1 MMEVF
6 MFYSSTNNEF
16 IKSIKKL
23 NEKKYRD
30 NTNTFL
36 VEGEH
41 LVLEAIKNN
50 LVKYVIVRDNYDF
63 DYDNKIVVTDKVLK
77 YISNLNTPSG
87 IMAVCNKP
95 NSKKLGSRIIVLDNI
110 QDPGN
115 LGTIIRSSVAFN
127 FDTIVIS
134 NDSVDVYNSK
144 VIRATQ
150 GMLFNVNIIVT
161 DIKEFLNSIKDEYKI
176 IGTDVVN
183 GKSVSDFKNV
193 EKFAIIMG
201 NEGQG
206 ISNDTKKLCSD
217 FVYIPMNQDCES
229 LNVGVAASI
238 IMYEL
243 GGL

>member
-1 MMEVF
+1 M
-6 MFYSSTNNEF
+6 YSSTNNDF

-23 NEKKYRD
+23 NDKKYRD
-30 NTNTFL
+30 STNTFL

-63 DYDNKIVVTDKVLK
+63 DYDNKIIVT
-77 YISNLNTPSG
+77 
-87 IMAVCNKP
+87 
-95 NSKKLGSRIIVLDNI
+95 VLDNI

-183 GKSVSDFKNV
+183 GKSLPEFKNLK
-193 EKFAIIMG
+193 KFAIIVG

-206 ISNDTKKLCSD
+206 ISLDTKKLCSD

>member
-1 MMEVF
+1 M
-6 MFYSSTNNEF
+6 YTSTNNDF
-16 IKSIKKL
+16 IKKIKKL

-30 NTNTFL
+30 IYNEFL

-41 LVLEAIKNN
+41 LVLEALKSNLIKHI
-50 LVKYVIVRDNYDF
+50 IVQDDYNF
-63 DYDNKIVVTDKVLK
+63 DYDDKIIVNNKVMK
-77 YISNLNTPSG
+77 YISNLDNPSG
-87 IMAVCNKP
+87 IIGVCEKNNNKQIG
-95 NSKKLGSRIIVLDNI
+95 NKLLILDNI

-115 LGTIIRSSVAFN
+115 LGTIIRSAVAFN
-127 FDTIVIS
+127 FDTIILS
-134 NDSVDVYNSK
+134 KDTVDLYNSK

-150 GMLFNVNIIVT
+150 GMLFKINIIIT
-161 DIKEFLNSIKDEYKI
+161 EIDEFINNLDGYNI

-183 GKSVSDFKNV
+183 GKNIKDFKNL

-201 NEGQG
+201 NEGKG
-206 ISNDTKKLCSD
+206 VSSKVASLCHENI
-217 FVYIPMNQDCES
+217 YIPMSKNCES

>member
-1 MMEVF
+1 M
-6 MFYSSTNNEF
+6 YTSTNNDF
-16 IKSIKKL
+16 IKRIKKL

-30 NTNTFL
+30 IYNEFL

-41 LVLEAIKNN
+41 LVLEALKNN
-50 LVKYVIVRDNYDF
+50 IIKHIIVQDDYNF
-63 DYDNKIVVTDKVLK
+63 DYDDKIIVNNKVMK
-77 YISNLNTPSG
+77 YISNLDNPSG
-87 IMAVCNKP
+87 IIGVCEKNNNKQIG
-95 NSKKLGSRIIVLDNI
+95 NKLLILDNI

-115 LGTIIRSSVAFN
+115 LGTIIRSAVAFN
-127 FDTIVIS
+127 FDTIILS
-134 NDSVDVYNSK
+134 KDTVDLYNSK

-150 GMLFNVNIIVT
+150 GMLFKINIIIT
-161 DIKEFLNSIKDEYKI
+161 EIDEFINNLDGYSI

-183 GKSVSDFKNV
+183 GKNIKDFKNL

-201 NEGQG
+201 NEGKG
-206 ISNDTKKLCSD
+206 VSEKIKKLCSD
-217 FVYIPMNQDCES
+217 NIYIPISSTCES

>member
-1 MMEVF
+1 M
-6 MFYSSTNNEF
+6 YSSTNNDF

-41 LVLEAIKNN
+41 LVHEAIKNN
-50 LVKYVIVRDNYDF
+50 LVKYVIVRDDYNF
-63 DYDNKIVVTDKVLK
+63 DYDNKIIVTDKVLK

-95 NSKKLGSRIIVLDNI
+95 ESSELGSRIIVLDNI

-161 DIKEFLNSIKDEYKI
+161 DIKEFLTSIKDDYKI
-176 IGTDVVN
+176 IGTDVTN
-183 GKSVSDFKNV
+183 GKSLTEFKNLK
-193 EKFAIIMG
+193 KFAIIVG

-206 ISNDTKKLCSD
+206 ISLDAKKLCSD

>member
-1 MMEVF
+1 M
-6 MFYSSTNNEF
+6 YSSTNNDF

-23 NEKKYRD
+23 NDKKYRD
-30 NTNTFL
+30 STNTFL

-63 DYDNKIVVTDKVLK
+63 DYENKIVVTDKVLK

-87 IMAVCNKP
+87 IMAVCNKLE
-95 NSKKLGSRIIVLDNI
+95 SKELGSRIIVLDNI

-161 DIKEFLNSIKDEYKI
+161 DIKEFLNSIKDDYKI
-176 IGTDVVN
+176 IGTDVTN
-183 GKSVSDFKNV
+183 GKSLTEFKNLK
-193 EKFAIIMG
+193 KFAIIVG

-206 ISNDTKKLCSD
+206 ISLDTKKLCSD

>member
-1 MMEVF
+1 M
-6 MFYSSTNNEF
+6 YSSTNNDF

-23 NEKKYRD
+23 NDKKYRD
-30 NTNTFL
+30 STNTFL

-50 LVKYVIVRDNYDF
+50 LVKYVIVSTDYDF
-63 DYDNKIVVTDKVLK
+63 DYDNKIVVSDKVMR
-77 YISNLNTPSG
+77 YISNLDNPSG
-87 IMAVCNKP
+87 IMAVCNKFSH
-95 NSKKLGSRIIVLDNI
+95 NKIGSRILILDDI
-110 QDPGN
+110 QNPGN
-115 LGTIIRSSVAFN
+115 LGTIIRSAVAFN
-127 FDTIVIS
+127 FDTIVLS
-134 NDSVDVYNSK
+134 KNTVDLYNSK

-150 GMLFNVNIIVT
+150 GMLFKTNII
-161 DIKEFLNSIKDEYKI
+161 IAELEEFISSLNGYKI
-176 IGTDVVN
+176 IGTDVVSGVN
-183 GKSVSDFKNV
+183 IKNFKNL

-206 ISNDTKKLCSD
+206 ISSNIKKLCDSNI
-217 FVYIPMNQDCES
+217 YIPMSSDCES

>member
-1 MMEVF
+1 M
-6 MFYSSTNNEF
+6 YSSTNNDF

-30 NTNTFL
+30 STNTFL

-63 DYDNKIVVTDKVLK
+63 DYDNKIIVTDKVLK

-87 IMAVCNKP
+87 IMAVCNKKESR
-95 NSKKLGSRIIVLDNI
+95 NLGSRIIVLDNI

-127 FDTIVIS
+127 FDTIVVS

-150 GMLFNVNIIVT
+150 GMLFNVNIIIT
-161 DIKEFLNSIKDEYKI
+161 DIKEFLKGIKDDYKI
-176 IGTDVVN
+176 IGTDVTN
-183 GKSVSDFKNV
+183 GKSVADFKKLG
-193 EKFAIIMG
+193 KFAIIVG

-206 ISNDTKKLCSD
+206 ISSDTKKMCSD
-217 FVYIPMNQDCES
+217 FVYIPMSSNCES

>member
-1 MMEVF
+1 M
-6 MFYSSTNNEF
+6 YSSTNNDF

-41 LVLEAIKNN
+41 LVHEAIKNN
-50 LVKYVIVRDNYDF
+50 LVKYVIVRDDYNF
-63 DYDNKIVVTDKVLK
+63 DYDNKIIVTDKVLK

-87 IMAVCNKP
+87 IMAVCNKLE
-95 NSKKLGSRIIVLDNI
+95 SKELGSRIIVLDNI

-115 LGTIIRSSVAFN
+115 LGTIIRSAVAFN

-150 GMLFNVNIIVT
+150 GMLFNVNIVVT
-161 DIKEFLNSIKDEYKI
+161 DLKEFLNSIKDDYKI
-176 IGTDVVN
+176 IGTDVTN
-183 GKSVSDFKNV
+183 GKSVSDFKNLK
-193 EKFAIIMG
+193 KFAIIVG

-206 ISNDTKKLCSD
+206 ISLDTKKLCSD

>member
-1 MMEVF
+1 M
-6 MFYSSTNNEF
+6 YSSINNEF

-41 LVLEAIKNN
+41 LVIEAIKNN
-50 LVKYVIVRDNYDF
+50 LVKYLIVRDDYDF
-63 DYDNKIVVTDKVLK
+63 DYKNKIIVTDKVLK

-95 NSKKLGSRIIVLDNI
+95 DSKELGSRIIVLDNI

-127 FDTIVIS
+127 FDTIVVS
-134 NDSVDVYNSK
+134 DDSVDVYNSK

-150 GMLFNVNIIVT
+150 GMLFNANIIVT
-161 DIKEFLNSIKDEYKI
+161 DLNVFLTNIKDEYKI
-176 IGTDVVN
+176 IGTDVNEGSKVKN
-183 GKSVSDFKNV
+183 FKNT
-193 EKFAIIMG
+193 EKFAIIVG

-206 ISNDTKKLCSD
+206 MSSNVKKLCND
-217 FVYIPMNQDCES
+217 FVYIPMSSYCES

-243 GGL
+243 GG

>member
-1 MMEVF
+1 MI
-6 MFYSSTNNEF
+6 YSSINNDFVKE
-16 IKSIKKL
+16 IKKL

-30 NTNTFL
+30 ITNTFL

-41 LVLEAIKNN
+41 LVLEAIKSN
-50 LVKYVIVRDNYDF
+50 LVKYVIVCEDYNF
-63 DYDNKIVVTDKVLK
+63 DYDNKIVVSEKVFK
-77 YISNLNTPSG
+77 YISNLDNPSG

-95 NSKKLGSRIIVLDNI
+95 ESKDIGNKIIVLDNI

-134 NDSVDVYNSK
+134 KNSVDIYNSK

-150 GMLFNVNIIVT
+150 GMLFKVNIIVA
-161 DIKEFLNSIKDEYKI
+161 DLKEFINGISSKYKI
-176 IGTDVVN
+176 IGTNVVN
-183 GKSVSDFKNV
+183 GKKIKEFKNV

-206 ISNDTKKLCSD
+206 VSSKVSQLCHENI
-217 FVYIPMNQDCES
+217 YIPMSKNCES

-243 GGL
+243 GDL

>member
-1 MMEVF
+1 M
-6 MFYSSTNNEF
+6 YSSTNNDF

-50 LVKYVIVRDNYDF
+50 LVKYVIVRSDFDF
-63 DYDNKIVVTDKVLK
+63 DYDNKIIVTDKVLK

-87 IMAVCNKP
+87 IMAVCNKLE
-95 NSKKLGSRIIVLDNI
+95 SKELGSRIIVLDNI

-150 GMLFNVNIIVT
+150 GMLFNVNIVVT
-161 DIKEFLNSIKDEYKI
+161 DITSFLNDIKTDYKI
-176 IGTDVVN
+176 IGTDVVG
-183 GKSVSDFKNV
+183 GKNVSDFKNLK
-193 EKFAIIMG
+193 KFAIIMG

-206 ISNDTKKLCSD
+206 MSNDTKELCSD
-217 FVYIPMNQDCES
+217 FVYIPMSKDCES

>member
-1 MMEVF
+1 M
-6 MFYSSTNNEF
+6 YSSTNNDF

-41 LVLEAIKNN
+41 LVHEAIKNN
-50 LVKYVIVRDNYDF
+50 LVKYVIVRDDYNF
-63 DYDNKIVVTDKVLK
+63 DYDNKIIVTDKVLK

-95 NSKKLGSRIIVLDNI
+95 ESSELGSRIIVLDNI

-161 DIKEFLNSIKDEYKI
+161 DIKEFLTSIKDDYKI
-176 IGTDVVN
+176 IGTDVTN
-183 GKSVSDFKNV
+183 GKSLTEFKNLK
-193 EKFAIIMG
+193 KFAIIVG

-206 ISNDTKKLCSD
+206 ISLDAKKLCSD
-217 FVYIPMNQDCES
+217 FVYIPMSQDCES

>member
-1 MMEVF
+1 M
-6 MFYSSTNNEF
+6 YSSTNNDF

-30 NTNTFL
+30 STNTFL

-41 LVLEAIKNN
+41 LVIEAIKNN
-50 LVKYVIVRDNYDF
+50 LVKYVIVSTDYDF
-63 DYDNKIVVTDKVLK
+63 DYDNKIIVTDKVLK

-87 IMAVCNKP
+87 IMAVCNKKE
-95 NSKKLGSRIIVLDNI
+95 SRKLGSRIIVLDNI

-150 GMLFNVNIIVT
+150 GMLFNVNIVVT
-161 DIKEFLNSIKDEYKI
+161 DITSFLNDIKTEYRI
-176 IGTDVVN
+176 IGTDVVG
-183 GKSVSDFKNV
+183 GKNVSDFKNLK
-193 EKFAIIMG
+193 KFAIIMG

-206 ISNDTKKLCSD
+206 MSNDTKKLCSD

>member
-1 MMEVF
+1 M
-6 MFYSSTNNEF
+6 YSSTNNDF

-41 LVLEAIKNN
+41 LVHEAIKNN
-50 LVKYVIVRDNYDF
+50 LVKYVIVRDDYNF
-63 DYDNKIVVTDKVLK
+63 DYDNKIIVTDKVLK

-95 NSKKLGSRIIVLDNI
+95 ESSELGSRIIVLDNI

-115 LGTIIRSSVAFN
+115 LGTIIRSAVAFN

-150 GMLFNVNIIVT
+150 GMLFNVNIVVT
-161 DIKEFLNSIKDEYKI
+161 DITSFLNDIKTEYRI
-176 IGTDVVN
+176 IGTDVVG
-183 GKSVSDFKNV
+183 GKSVSDFKNLK
-193 EKFAIIMG
+193 KFAIIVG

-206 ISNDTKKLCSD
+206 ISLDTKKLCSD

>member
-1 MMEVF
+1 M
-6 MFYSSTNNEF
+6 YSSTNNDF

-41 LVLEAIKNN
+41 LVHEAIKNN
-50 LVKYVIVRDNYDF
+50 LVKYVIVRDDYNF
-63 DYDNKIVVTDKVLK
+63 DYDNKIIVTDKVLK

-95 NSKKLGSRIIVLDNI
+95 VSKELGSRIIVLDNI

-161 DIKEFLNSIKDEYKI
+161 DIKEFLTSIKDEYKI
-176 IGTDVVN
+176 IGTDVTN
-183 GKSVSDFKNV
+183 GKSVSEFKKLK
-193 EKFAIIMG
+193 KFAIIVG

-206 ISNDTKKLCSD
+206 ISLDTKKLCSD

>member
-1 MMEVF
+1 M
-6 MFYSSTNNEF
+6 YSSTNNDF

-50 LVKYVIVRDNYDF
+50 LVKYVIVRSDFDF

-87 IMAVCNKP
+87 IMAVCNKLE
-95 NSKKLGSRIIVLDNI
+95 SSELGSRIIVLDNI

-115 LGTIIRSSVAFN
+115 LGTIIRSAVAFN

-150 GMLFNVNIIVT
+150 GMLFNVNIVVT
-161 DIKEFLNSIKDEYKI
+161 DITSFLNDIKTEYRI
-176 IGTDVVN
+176 IGTDVVG
-183 GKSVSDFKNV
+183 GKSVSDFKNLK
-193 EKFAIIMG
+193 KFAIIVG

-206 ISNDTKKLCSD
+206 ISLDTKKLCSD

>member
-1 MMEVF
+1 

-63 DYDNKIVVTDKVLK
+63 DYDNKIIVTDKVLK
-77 YISNLNTPSG
+77 CISNLNTPSG
-87 IMAVCNKP
+87 IMAVCNKKE
-95 NSKKLGSRIIVLDNI
+95 SSELGSRIIVLDNI

-176 IGTDVVN
+176 IGTDVVSGVN
-183 GKSVSDFKNV
+183 IKNFKKL

-206 ISNDTKKLCSD
+206 ISSNIKKLCDSNI
-217 FVYIPMNQDCES
+217 YIPMSSDCES